1 MNISYGFGDIE
12 VINLLCQQSPAWLIV
27 TLKVSQRLERALHT
41 LEISR
46 KWQWKMAW
54 SEDDS
59 SWSIHGSLLIANYL
73 NYGPWQIIFVVDYS
87 QAVCAVA
94 EVASGKSHAQ
104 IMLINSGGFRA
115 PRLPGQATP
124 TARAVSSWVEK
135 NSVPPL
141 NRRALDWSVVLT
153 IGRHTDGCC
162 PIVPQDNIVVSNK
175 HNWPEFYLGN
185 ARACPGLEPPM
196 LINGRDSAHDGV
208 WSLLHACVATVTVL
222 TDSRWLEILS
232 AALHALCTIPYIWKG
247 KLHKE
252 RESIHKFT

>member
-46 KWQWKMAW
+46 KRQWKMAW

-73 NYGPWQIIFVVDYS
+73 NYGPDYS
-87 QAVCAVA
+87 QAVCTVA

-104 IMLINSGGFRA
+104 TMLI
-115 PRLPGQATP
+115 
-124 TARAVSSWVEK
+124 
-135 NSVPPL
+135 
-141 NRRALDWSVVLT
+141 
-153 IGRHTDGCC
+153 I
-162 PIVPQDNIVVSNK
+162 
-175 HNWPEFYLGN
+175 
-185 ARACPGLEPPM
+185 
-196 LINGRDSAHDGV
+196 GRDSAHDGV
-208 WSLLHACVATVTVL
+208 WSLLHACVATVAVL
-222 TDSRWLEILS
+222 TDSRQLEILS

-247 KLHKE
+247 ELHKE